1 MQRSV
6 LCAARAIVLYFL
18 FYAGVFA
25 QDSRADDAP
34 KALHELFATE
44 WNYQMEQHPTWAS
57 SLGDRRWNHI
67 WSNISLDAIYKRHD
81 HDIETL
87 AKLMKIDRAALAP
100 ADQLNFDLFKRNRE
114 YEIEG
119 FQYRWYLLP
128 LNQLGGVHTVNQL
141 AQDLRFETLKDYED
155 WLARLKALPV
165 RIEQT
170 VALMRLGIKERI
182 IHPKIVLQRVPAQI
196 DHQIV
201 SDPKASPLY
210 KPFTHFPSWVSAS
223 DQARLAEAAQETIA
237 TAVVPAYRRLKEFIV
252 SDYLPAAWDH
262 VGIWQL
268 PNGAAMYAYA
278 TRDNTTTDLT
288 PQEIHEIGLKEVK
301 RIRAEMQAVID
312 KLGFRGSFAEFAKF
326 LRSDPQFYF
335 KSESELLEAYR
346 ALSRRIDP
354 LLVKL
359 FRTLPRMPY
368 GIEPVP
374 ANIAPDSPAGLYRG
388 PAADGSRAGTFTV
401 NTFKPEIRP
410 KYEMMALSLHEG
422 VPGHH
427 PQFGLAM
434 EQQGMPNFRRYGG
447 YTAFAEGWGL
457 YAESLGD
464 EMGLYD
470 DPYSK
475 FGQLMYE
482 IWRASRLVV
491 DTGMHYLR
499 WDRQKA
505 IDFMMENTVKQE
517 LEVAAEIDRYI
528 VWPGQALAYK
538 IGQLKISEL
547 RAKAK
552 QALGDKF
559 DIRDFHDELLK
570 DGALPLDRLEAK
582 MDAWITKQKPNSA
595 KN

>member
-1 MQRSV
+1 MRV
-6 LCAARAIVLYFL
+6 VILCAARAILLLFL
-18 FYAGVFA
+18 VCSGAVAPASYANEAG
-25 QDSRADDAP
+25 
-34 KALHELFATE
+34 KTLHELFSAE
-44 WNYQMEQHPTWAS
+44 WEYLMEQHPTWAS
-57 SLGDRRWNHI
+57 SLGDRRWNDR
-67 WSNISLDAIYKRHD
+67 WDNISLDALLKRHD
-81 HDIETL
+81 HNVEVLNKL
-87 AKLMKIDRAALAP
+87 AKIDRPALTL
-100 ADQLNFDLFKRNRE
+100 ADQLNYDLFKKN
-114 YEIEG
+114 YENDIER
-119 FQYRWYLLP
+119 FHYRWYLLP
-128 LNQLGGVHTVNQL
+128 LNQLDGVHTVNRL
-141 AQDLRFETLKDYED
+141 ADALRFETLKDYED
-155 WLARLKALPV
+155 WLARLRALPS
-165 RIEQT
+165 RIDET
-170 VALMRLGIKERI
+170 IALMRRGIKERI

-210 KPFTHFPSWVSAS
+210 KPFTKFPLSITEA
-223 DQARLAEAAQETIA
+223 DQARIVKVAQETIA
-237 TAVVPAYRRLKEFIV
+237 GAIVPAYRKLKDFMM
-252 SDYLPAAWDH
+252 SDYLPAAWEQ

-278 TRDNTTTDLT
+278 TRHSTTTDLT
-288 PQEIHEIGLKEVK
+288 PAEIHEIGLKEVK
-301 RIRAEMQAVID
+301 RIRAEMQSIID
-312 KLGFRGSFAEFAKF
+312 KLDFRGSFADFAKF
-326 LRSDPQFYF
+326 LRSDPKFYF
-335 KSESELLEAYR
+335 RSEDELLEAYR

-354 LLVKL
+354 LLVKV

-368 GIEPVP
+368 GIEPMP
-374 ANIAPDSPAGLYRG
+374 ANVAPESYVGSYRS
-388 PAADGSRAGTFTV
+388 PAADGSRAGTFVV
-401 NTFKPEIRP
+401 NTYKPEIRP
-410 KYEMMALSLHEG
+410 KYEMMALSLHEAM
-422 VPGHH
+422 PGHH
-427 PQFGLAM
+427 LQIAIAM
-434 EQQGMPNFRRYGG
+434 EQLGIPKFRRYGG
-447 YTAFAEGWGL
+447 YTAFIEGWGL

-505 IDFMMENTVKQE
+505 IDFMVENTVKQE
-517 LEVAAEIDRYI
+517 LEVTAEIDRYI

-552 QALGDKF
+552 QVLGEKF

-582 MDAWITKQKPNSA
+582 MNSWIEKQKQSEN
-595 KN
+595 KK